1 MKYPSLK
8 LVSNENI
15 EALAKKLQEDN
26 HPLLFPSHVVEKD
39 GNIVGALSIGSTPVS
54 FFWMHSKESSPLDS
68 LIAIQVA
75 ENIARVQGQR
85 VGLVACSETSPFYQ
99 QMEKL
104 GYKLLM
110 KTVIFQKA
118 L

>member
-1 MKYPSLK
+1 MKFPELH
-8 LVSNENI
+8 LVTQQNI

-26 HPLLFPSHVVEKD
+26 HPLLFPSHLVSKD
-39 GNIVGALSIGSTPVS
+39 GNIIGAVSIGSTPVS

-75 ENIARVQGQR
+75 ENIARVNGQR

-99 QMEKL
+99 QMDKL
-104 GYKLLM
+104 GYSPLM
-110 KTVIFQKA
+110 KTVIFHKS